1 MHMHVSSSS
10 YGMHVSSSI
19 QVTGLNTATNCVK
32 LTPAQWGF
40 CILVG
45 SSSLLVNLL
54 LSCLQVQ
61 PRTDKHLPRDG
72 GGGRLGEG
80 VGGGREMVDGVVV
93 DVECSDNVPLLPLRV
108 S

>member
-1 MHMHVSSSS
+1 MHVCSL
-10 YGMHVSSSI
+10 
-19 QVTGLNTATNCVK
+19 QVTGLNKATNCVK

-61 PRTDKHLPRDG
+61 PRTHKGVSRDG

-80 VGGGREMVDGVVV
+80 GGGREMVDGVVV
-93 DVECSDNVPLLPLRV
+93 DVECSDNVPLLPLRA